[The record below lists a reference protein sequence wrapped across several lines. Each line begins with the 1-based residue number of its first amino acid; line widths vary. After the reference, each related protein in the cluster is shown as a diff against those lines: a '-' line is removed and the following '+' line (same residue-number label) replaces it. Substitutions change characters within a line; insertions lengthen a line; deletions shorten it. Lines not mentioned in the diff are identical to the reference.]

1 MNRKKF
7 FSVQMYA
14 ILTVLFALLLLFSP
28 CKLQAA
34 MSIDFADW
42 LPEAGPAGRVHVEFF
57 KGLEAATNGEVKT
70 KFHWAQS
77 MGPARELYS
86 MTVQGV
92 AQVANVVPAY
102 TPGIFPMFSLFEN
115 PIHFPNAEILSKALV
130 KFFERGYLNKDAAD
144 VKVVGLYTL
153 NPYILQSVKYKITK
167 IDELKGLKIRASSPP
182 LSKSVKALGGV
193 PVQTTASEMYSNL
206 SKGVTDID
214 ISPYDSLIIF
224 RTFEICK
231 YINEWEM
238 FTTDF
243 IVSMNKKT
251 WESLPQSG
259 KDYIE
264 KNWKDY
270 SVKCGIAYDRI
281 GAKAKELFLKQPGRE
296 IVKFAPGERE
306 KMDKA
311 LAPIWDA
318 WVAEMEGKG
327 YPAKKAISDLNR
339 ILNDLGVQKALVGLA
354 AK

>member
-1 MNRKKF
+1 MNGKKF
-7 FSVQMYA
+7 LSVRICA
-14 ILTVLFALLLLFSP
+14 VWTVLLAVLFFFSP
-28 CKLQAA
+28 STLRAA
-34 MSIDFADW
+34 VTIDFADW
-42 LPEAGPAGRVHVEFF
+42 LPEAGPAGKVHVEFF
-57 KGLEAATNGEVKT
+57 KGLEAATQGEVKT

-115 PIHFPNAEILSKALV
+115 PIQFPNAETLSKALV
-130 KFFERGYLNKDAAD
+130 RFFESGYLNKDAAD

-153 NPYILQSVKYKITK
+153 NPYILQSVKYRITK

-214 ISPYDSLIIF
+214 ISPYDSLLIF

-231 YINEWEM
+231 YITEWGM

-243 IVSMNKKT
+243 IVAMNKKT
-251 WESLPQSG
+251 WDSLPPPG

-270 SVKCGIAYDRI
+270 SVKCGIAYDRT
-281 GAKAKELFLKQPGRE
+281 GEKAKELFLKQPGRE
-296 IVKFAPGERE
+296 IVKFAPDERE

-318 WVAEMEGKG
+318 WITDMEGKG
-327 YPAKKAISDLNR
+327 YPAKKAIYDLSR
-339 ILNDLGVQKALVGLA
+339 ILDELGVQKALVGFA